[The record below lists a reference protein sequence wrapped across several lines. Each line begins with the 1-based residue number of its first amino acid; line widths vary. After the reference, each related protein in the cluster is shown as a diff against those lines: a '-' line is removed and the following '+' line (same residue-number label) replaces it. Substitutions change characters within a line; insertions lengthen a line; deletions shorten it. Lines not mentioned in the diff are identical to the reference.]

1 MTFSD
6 KKDSS
11 KQEEENDEY
20 FNKRKTLK
28 TRLLEKSC
36 DDISIQDNQKNKLNK
51 KYNKKQN
58 CQKLIEYNNNTKTN
72 ENEKDIKL
80 KSEEIQFKNNQKII
94 NNNQKYKIDSKL
106 NLESQLNNQDK
117 SLKKR
122 IKSFDDT
129 NPNPQETKKQFESNK

>member
-58 CQKLIEYNNNTKTN
+58 CQKLIEYNNNTNTN
-72 ENEKDIKL
+72 ENEKEL
-80 KSEEIQFKNNQKII
+80 K
-94 NNNQKYKIDSKL
+94 
-106 NLESQLNNQDK
+106 
-117 SLKKR
+117 
-122 IKSFDDT
+122 
-129 NPNPQETKKQFESNK
+129 